1 MSTIVPISRAKA
13 RLSEL
18 IRQAADED
26 VILMNHSTPAAVLI
40 SAERYDDLL
49 EELDDL
55 RDRIS
60 VHERSGVTV
69 SADKLMAELGIASGE
84 EITARLGLRPPADR

>member
-1 MSTIVPISRAKA
+1 MSINVPISKAKA

-18 IRQAADED
+18 VRQAADED
-26 VILMNHSTPAAVLI
+26 VVLMNHSTPAAVMV

-49 EELDDL
+49 EELEDL

-69 SADKLMAELGIASGE
+69 SADKLMAELGLAGD
-84 EITARLGLRPPADR
+84 TD

>member
-1 MSTIVPISRAKA
+1 MSIMVPVSRAKA

-26 VILMNHSTPAAVLI
+26 VVLMNHSTPAAVLI

-49 EELDDL
+49 EEMEDL
-55 RDRIS
+55 RDRVS
-60 VHERSGVTV
+60 VHERAGVTV
-69 SADKLMAELGIASGE
+69 SADKLMAELGLAG
-84 EITARLGLRPPADR
+84 D

>member
-1 MSTIVPISRAKA
+1 MSTMIPISKAKA

-18 IRQAADED
+18 VRQAADED
-26 VILMNHSTPAAVLI
+26 VILMNHATPAAVLV

-49 EELDDL
+49 EELEDL

-60 VHERSGVTV
+60 VHERSGVTI
-69 SADKLMAELGIASGE
+69 SADKLMAELG
-84 EITARLGLRPPADR
+84 LH

>member
-1 MSTIVPISRAKA
+1 MTIMVPVRKAKA

-18 IRQAADED
+18 VRQAADED
-26 VILMNHSTPAAVLI
+26 VVLLNHSTPAAVLI

-49 EELDDL
+49 EEMENL
-55 RDRIS
+55 RDRVS

-69 SADKLMAELGIASGE
+69 SADKLMAELSLADERSSG
-84 EITARLGLRPPADR
+84 